1 MNEIATALNNDAAL
15 NTTLTTAIGLKA
27 PIDAPTFTGVPAAPT
42 AAAATDTTQ
51 IATTAFVTAAVGAK
65 ADLAGP
71 TFTGTPIAPTAYIGT
86 NTTQI
91 ATTAFVQAATPDTL
105 NDLTDVSISGAANG
119 QTLSFNGSAWAPVTP
134 TAYSTTLNGLT
145 DVSSAGASSGQV
157 LSWSGSTWAPAAA
170 IGRAAVYANPAALP
184 TSGNAD
190 GDIAYT
196 RSNTSI
202 HVWDNNAT
210 AWKSVAL
217 T

>member
-1 MNEIATALNNDAAL
+1 MTTSIAT
-15 NTTLTTAIGLKA
+15 KA
-27 PIDAPTFTGVPAAPT
+27 PLAAPTFTGIPAAPT
-42 AAAATDTTQ
+42 AASGTNTTQ
-51 IATTAFVTAAVGAK
+51 LATTAFVEAATNTK
-65 ADLAGP
+65 APLAGP
-71 TFTGTPIAPTAYIGT
+71 TFTGTPLAPTAYVGT

-91 ATTAFVQAATPDTL
+91 ATTAFVQTATPDTL

-119 QTLSFNGSAWAPVTP
+119 QTLSYNGSGWAPATP
-134 TAYSTTLNGLT
+134 VAYSTTLNGLT
-145 DVSSAGASSGQV
+145 DVNSAGASSGQV
-157 LSWSGSTWAPAAA
+157 LAWSGSTWAPAAA

-184 TSGNAD
+184 TSGNSD

-202 HVWDNNAT
+202 HIWDNNAT